1 MERQKGR
8 TDGEARECGGEK
20 RERENNSL
28 II

>member
-8 TDGEARECGGEK
+8 TDGEAEVCGGEK